1 MNTNPTI
8 AAIDRLKVKAI
19 ELANRARV
27 MEQLVLA
34 GDTAGLP
41 LGVEMLRVSVSAIE
55 FWFAQ
60 LEKAQD
66 K

>member
-8 AAIDRLKVKAI
+8 TAIDRLKVKAI

>member
-19 ELANRARV
+19 ELANRVRV

-34 GDTAGLP
+34 GGTAGLP
-41 LGVEMLRVSVSAIE
+41 FGVEMLRVSVTAIE